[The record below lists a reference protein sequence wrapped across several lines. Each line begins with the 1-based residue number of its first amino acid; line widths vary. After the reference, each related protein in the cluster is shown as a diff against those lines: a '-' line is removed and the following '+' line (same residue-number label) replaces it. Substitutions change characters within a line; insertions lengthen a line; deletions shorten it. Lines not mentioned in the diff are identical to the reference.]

1 MIDYEL
7 SNEIVDLGNDIVDV
21 TYDENTEIFTIEL
34 NTALSTDVDYQLII
48 Q

>member
-1 MIDYEL
+1 M
-7 SNEIVDLGNDIVDV
+7 DLGNDIASV
-21 TYDENTEIFTIEL
+21 TYDEVTEIFTIVL